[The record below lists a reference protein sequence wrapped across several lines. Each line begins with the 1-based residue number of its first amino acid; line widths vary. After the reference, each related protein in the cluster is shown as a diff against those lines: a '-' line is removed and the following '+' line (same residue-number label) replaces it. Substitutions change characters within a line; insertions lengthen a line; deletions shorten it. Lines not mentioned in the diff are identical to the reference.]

1 MELLRNIYSI
11 SPKMNV
17 RRKMTESLCIYT
29 HLKLAKALIN
39 KEKAIISDGLSSWA
53 PLTDERCNYNA
64 MVEYVTIRKL
74 KG

>member
-39 KEKAIISDGLSSWA
+39 KEKAIIADGLSSVA
-53 PLTDERCNYNA
+53 TLFLERCSCNT
-64 MVEYVTIRKL
+64 MIKYVTIRKL
-74 KG
+74 IE